1 MDVPFQTPIWFIIV
15 LATAANVLQ
24 LMSGSRTF
32 AVPRFLEWITATVA
46 VAWIGL
52 VIIPSLSAGR
62 GTPGI
67 GGYYRFTSAV
77 IPLLCLAVPSS

>member
-24 LMSGSRTF
+24 LMSGSRIF

-67 GGYYRFTSAV
+67 GGYLGS
-77 IPLLCLAVPSS
+77 PLP